1 MRPLSAAEVLDVW
14 ERGARQPAAEQA
26 LALLAAALPGSRR
39 AELADLAVG
48 ERDACLLAL
57 RERTFGP
64 ALRGRTECPTC
75 GARLEFSLETK
86 DVYVAADAPAP
97 AVPEAGLALAVEG
110 YDLRY
115 RLPTTRDLSAVAA
128 RCRTAEEGRQL
139 LLARCLLAARRAHD
153 SNLATDATD
162 PNAAIGAEVAAADL
176 PEPVVEALAA
186 AMAERDPQAEVE
198 LRLACAACGRRWS
211 AFLDIGEF
219 FWTELAAL
227 ADRLFRDVHALAR
240 AYGWREAD
248 ILALSSARRRAYVE
262 MLTE

>member
-1 MRPLSAAEVLDVW
+1 LRPLTAAEVLAVW
-14 ERGARQPAAEQA
+14 ERGERQPPAEQA
-26 LALLAAALPGSRR
+26 LALLAAALPAKARG
-39 AELADLAVG
+39 ELADLSVG

-57 RERTFGP
+57 RERTLGS

-75 GARLEFSLETK
+75 GARLEFSVATA
-86 DVYVAADAPAP
+86 DVYVAGDAPPPAP
-97 AVPEAGLALAVEG
+97 ELALAAGG

-115 RLPTTRDLSAVAA
+115 RLPTTRDLAAVAA
-128 RCRTAEEGRQL
+128 SCRTAAEGRQL
-139 LLARCLLAARRAHD
+139 LLARCLSGARRDGEA
-153 SNLATDATD
+153 
-162 PNAAIGAEVAAADL
+162 VAAAEL
-176 PEPVVEALAA
+176 PEAVVAALAA

-211 AFLDIGEF
+211 AFLDIGDF

-227 ADRLFRDVHALAR
+227 ADRLFRDVDTLAR

-262 MLTE
+262 RLTE

>member
-1 MRPLSAAEVLDVW
+1 LRPLTAAEVLEVW
-14 ERGARQPAAEQA
+14 ERGERKPPAEQA
-26 LALLAAALPGSRR
+26 LALLGAALPGRR
-39 AELADLAVG
+39 PGELADLSIG

-64 ALRGRTECPTC
+64 ALRGRTECPAC
-75 GARLEFSLETK
+75 GARLEFTLATAEI
-86 DVYVAADAPAP
+86 YVAGDAPPAAP
-97 AVPEAGLALAVEG
+97 ELALAAGG

-115 RLPTTRDLSAVAA
+115 RLPTTRDLAAVAA
-128 RCRTAEEGRQL
+128 SCRSAAEGRSF
-139 LLARCLLAARRAHD
+139 LLARCLLAAHRD
-153 SNLATDATD
+153 
-162 PNAAIGAEVAAADL
+162 GAPVAAADL
-176 PEPVVEALAA
+176 PEAVVEKLAA

-211 AFLDIGEF
+211 AFLDIGDF

-227 ADRLFRDVHALAR
+227 ADRLFQDVHALAR

-248 ILALSSARRRAYVE
+248 ILALSSARRHAYVE